1 MTQLFKMVYRGTLG
15 TAGEIFAYSMWVS
28 TPGSGVLPGAISDAG
43 SASISDFME
52 EASVGSV
59 GATTTASDFWGDD
72 VVWVE
77 CAVREYVI
85 ATGVPLGD
93 GYTISSITDI
103 AGTGPGVSLPYQVA
117 EVVTIDRGGLGRARW
132 NRHYLPPLENNA
144 SFIRSNDRMQTGVP
158 DTLVNATVAL
168 DGALSGHES
177 GLGICHYSF
186 KDHTVTARPTVK
198 VGDIWD
204 TQRRR
209 RNQLVETYTATL
221 LT

>member
-1 MTQLFKMVYRGTLG
+1 MAGLWKMVYRGTLG
-15 TAGEIFAYSMWVS
+15 TAGEIFAYSMWVG
-28 TPGSGVLPGAISDAG
+28 TAASGELEGAVSAAG
-43 SASISDFME
+43 AASISDFMGT
-52 EASVGSV
+52 ASVGSV

-72 VVWVE
+72 VIWEE
-77 CAVREYVI
+77 CAVRAYDI
-85 ATGVPLGD
+85 ATGAALGD
-93 GYTISSITDI
+93 GYTISGISGV
-103 AGTGPGVSLPYQVA
+103 AGTGPGISLPYQVA

-158 DTLVNATVAL
+158 ETLVDATVAL
-168 DGALSGHES
+168 DTALDSHLS
-177 GLGICHYSF
+177 GLGICHYAF
-186 KDHTVTARPTVK
+186 KDHTVTLRPTVR

-209 RNQLVETYTATL
+209 RNQLSETYSETA